1 MMPKAIA
8 KTAVIE
14 RRSCRKMLKRA
25 RASVV
30 VMRDAIGF
38 VMGNTLLRLRAVSFQ
53 RSQHHEICLVGGVG
67 NAYIGFLFLGFI
79 ECLDNFCLPKTP
91 LKT

>member
-1 MMPKAIA
+1 MPKAIA

-38 VMGNTLLRLRAVSFQ
+38 VMGALYYDYELYRLRDHSIMKFVSLAVSEMLTLAFA
-53 RSQHHEICLVGGVG
+53 SLVLLSELLIIV
-67 NAYIGFLFLGFI
+67 YVKFH
-79 ECLDNFCLPKTP
+79 
-91 LKT
+91 